1 MSEVLNQIEKVGV
14 VPVVA
19 LERAEDAKPLA
30 EALLAGG
37 LPVAEV
43 TFRTSAAVEAMKAMA
58 EYPELLVGAGTV
70 LTTDTAKQAAD
81 AGAKF
86 LVAPGFNPKVV
97 TWAKEHGLPMTP
109 GVATPTEIE
118 QALDHGITT
127 VKFFP
132 AEAVGGLKALKA
144 MAAPYGMMRFMP
156 TGGIGPGNLGEYL
169 SFEKVIA
176 CGGSWMVDKKLIA
189 AGDFEQ
195 VTELAREAVD
205 LAARVRG

>member
-70 LTTDTAKQAAD
+70 LTRDAAQQASD

-86 LVAPGFNPKVV
+86 LVSPGFNAKVV
-97 TWAKEHGLPMTP
+97 TWAKENGLPIAP
-109 GVATPTEIE
+109 GVVTPTEIE

-156 TGGIGPGNLGEYL
+156 TGGIGPSNLADYL
-169 SFEKVIA
+169 AFEKVVA
-176 CGGSWMVDKKLIA
+176 CGGSWMVDKKLMKNR
-189 AGDFEQ
+189 DFEQ
-195 VTELAREAVD
+195 ITRLAREAVD
-205 LAARVRG
+205 LAARARG